1 MNRLHDYD
9 IIIAG
14 GGLVGASLACAVG
27 PENCR
32 IAVVEP
38 VSFRQPDQPSYDD
51 RGLALSW
58 STIQI
63 LHGLGIWQSVRDSA
77 NPIKHIHVSNQN
89 HFGFVHLHAE
99 SVNVRSL
106 GYVVIAR
113 DLGRALLNEIESRQN
128 IDFICPASVQD
139 IKMQA
144 DYAQVSISRN
154 NNTEVLNSKLVVIA
168 DGTQSKLR
176 ERLGMETETHDFQ
189 QTAIVTN
196 VTPGRPHQDTAYER
210 FTSHGPLAVLPLTK
224 NRCAVVFTVVTG
236 DTEKYLDCD
245 DKFFLQSL
253 QDRFGYR
260 LGRFQHVGT
269 RKSYPIKKIEL
280 KNPVQDRAIFLG
292 NAAHTLH
299 PNGAQGFNLGL
310 RDVAG
315 LAELL
320 VPAIRNGKDPG
331 DYLLLDNYLDL
342 REHDQKRVMCFTD
355 GLASLFYNDL
365 PHKVLARNAG
375 MLITNIFPPLKK
387 AIMRGAM
394 GLHGKQP
401 ALVRGVPL

>member
-1 MNRLHDYD
+1 MNRPHDYD

-14 GGLVGASLACAVG
+14 GGLVGASLACALG
-27 PENCR
+27 SEQSR

-38 VSFRQPDQPSYDD
+38 ASFKQLDQPSYDD

-63 LHGLGIWQSVRDSA
+63 LRALGLWQSVKDSA
-77 NPIKHIHVSNQN
+77 NPIKHIHVSNQH

-99 SVNVRSL
+99 TVNVKAL

-113 DLGRALLNEIESRQN
+113 DLGRALLNEIQNRHN

-139 IKMQA
+139 INMKA
-144 DYAQVSISRN
+144 DHAQVSISRN
-154 NNTEVLNSKLVVIA
+154 NKTEELNCKLVVVA
-168 DGTQSKLR
+168 DGSQSKLR
-176 ERLGMETETHDFQ
+176 DLLGLETEIHDFN
-189 QTAIVTN
+189 QTAIVSN
-196 VTPGRPHQDTAYER
+196 VTPGRPHQDTAWER
-210 FTSHGPLAVLPLTK
+210 FTTSGPLAVLPLTK
-224 NRCAVVFTVVTG
+224 NRCAVVFTVNTG
-236 DTEKYLDCD
+236 DTEKYLDCED
-245 DKFFLQSL
+245 NYFLQAL
-253 QDRFGYR
+253 QDRFGNR
-260 LGRFQHVGT
+260 LGRFQHVGA

-280 KNPVQDRAIFLG
+280 KNPVQDRVIFLG

-315 LAELL
+315 LAEIL

-342 REHDQKRVMCFTD
+342 RQRDQKRVMCFTD

-365 PHKVLARNAG
+365 PHKILARNTG

-401 ALVRGVPL
+401 ALVRGVPI